1 MNHDIKLFY
10 GKGLDFKGELHY
22 MNYFIDNV
30 SMFRYY
36 PINDKCIFSIK
47 NKLIVF
53 EILQIIED
61 ECVLNA
67 CGCHLSVPKNEK
79 IQEFIKSCELSDVQY
94 DAFNIERPFKLKFID

>member
-36 PINDKCIFSIK
+36 PINDKSIFSIK

-53 EILQIIED
+53 EILQITID
-61 ECVLNA
+61 NCTLNE
-67 CGCHLSVPKNEK
+67 CGCHLSPPGNE
-79 IQEFIKSCELSDVQY
+79 IVQDFIKNCNLSD
-94 DAFNIERPFKLKFID
+94 I